1 MELTKIDKELLEQ
14 IAGFHSIPEGAV
26 NIRKNGEGVYRTNS
40 AEIEIVPKKDKPGID
55 IFIKPNIKNKS
66 VHIPVIISKAG
77 ITDLVY
83 NDFYVGENS
92 DCTIIAG
99 CGIHN
104 DGATQST
111 HNGIHTFHVGKNAK
125 VKYVEKHLGLG
136 TGAEKIL
143 NPTTVVLLEKNAT
156 LEMETVQ
163 LGGVSSAIRKTS
175 ATLAECAHLVIS
187 EKIKTTDTQT
197 AITNFE
203 VTLAGKNSSAKIV
216 SRSVAGDNSYQ
227 EFNSNLI
234 GQNECFGHVECDGL
248 LSGSARI
255 KSIPKI
261 DAQNVNAS
269 LVHEAQIGKIAGD
282 QLIKLTSLGLTK
294 QEAEKLIINAYLK

>member
-1 MELTKIDKELLEQ
+1 M
-14 IAGFHSIPEGAV
+14 
-26 NIRKNGEGVYRTNS
+26 
-40 AEIEIVPKKDKPGID
+40 
-55 IFIKPNIKNKS
+55 
-66 VHIPVIISKAG
+66 
-77 ITDLVY
+77 
-83 NDFYVGENS
+83 
-92 DCTIIAG
+92 
-99 CGIHN
+99 
-104 DGATQST
+104 
-111 HNGIHTFHVGKNAK
+111 
-125 VKYVEKHLGLG
+125 
-136 TGAEKIL
+136 GAEKIL
-143 NPTTVVLLEKNAT
+143 NPTTNVILDKNAT
-156 LEMETVQ
+156 LEMETMQ

-175 ATLAECAHLVIS
+175 ATLADNAHLVIN
-187 EKIKTTDTQT
+187 EKIKTTENQT

-216 SRSVAGDNSYQ
+216 SRSVAGDTSYQ

-248 LSGSARI
+248 LTGSARI

-269 LVHEAQIGKIAGD
+269 LVHEAQIGKIAGE